1 MNKAISIAATVLAM
15 AACTTTNPFL
25 EEWNTPYG
33 IPPFEKIDVKDYMPA
48 IREGIAQQNAEIE
61 AIVNNPDAPTFD
73 NVIVALDR
81 SGALLSKVSGVL
93 FNLSE
98 SDSGPAI
105 NAVVEEASPLIS
117 EHSDNIFMNAA
128 LFAKVKAVY
137 EADRSGLDRE
147 QQMLLKNYYDSFVKS
162 GVGLD
167 AESQERLRKIN
178 SELTSVIISFGNN
191 LLDESNAY
199 KAEIGA
205 SVSNYYDMM
214 ASTEDRT
221 LREKMFRLYS
231 NRGNNGNEKDNK
243 ENLLKIMQ
251 LRIEK
256 AQLMGYRTPAEQI
269 LSDKMAGNPQTVDA
283 FLKGIM
289 DAASARAK
297 EEVADM
303 QAVMDQDI
311 ADGKLPAGSRIEP
324 WDYMYYAERIRKARF
339 AFDES
344 EVMQYFK
351 MENVRAGVFA
361 TAGKLYGLSFEPVEG
376 VALYHPEAEAFKVS
390 DADGSLIGIIITD
403 YYPRD
408 SKRAGAWMSNF
419 VDQYYDE
426 NGVNV
431 RPVIVNVGNF
441 NKPTPE
447 QPSLLTIDQVE
458 TMFHE
463 FGHALHGLL
472 SQCHYKGVSGT
483 SVKRDFVELPSQIN
497 ENWAFQKEVLATYA
511 FHYQTGELIPDDLVA
526 KMEAASNFNQ
536 GFTTSELCAAS
547 ILDMKWHELESV
559 EGVDVEEFEKKVCEE
574 MGLVGE
580 IIPRYRS
587 TYFNHIFG
595 SSGYS
600 AGYYSYLW
608 AEVLDKDAFELFK
621 QKGIFDKET
630 AMSFRHNILEKGG
643 SEEPM
648 TLYRRFRGADP
659 DAGALLRARG
669 LE

>member
-1 MNKAISIAATVLAM
+1 MKKAISIAATVLTM
-15 AACTTTNPFL
+15 AACTSTNPFL

-33 IPPFEKIDVKDYMPA
+33 IPPFEKISVKDYMPA
-48 IREGIAQQNAEIE
+48 IKAGIEQQNAEIE
-61 AIVNNPDAPTFD
+61 AIVNNTEAPTFD

-98 SDSGPAI
+98 SDSGPEI

-117 EHSDNIFMNAA
+117 EHSDNIYMNAA

-137 EADRSGLDRE
+137 EADQSGLDRE
-147 QQMLLKNYYDSFVKS
+147 QQMLLKNFYDSFVKS

-214 ASTEDRT
+214 ASTEDRA

-243 ENLLKIMQ
+243 ANLLKIME

-256 AQLMGYRTPAEQI
+256 AKLMGYKSPAEQI
-269 LSDKMAGNPQTVDA
+269 LSDKMAGDPHTVDV
-283 FLKGIM
+283 FLRGIM
-289 DAASARAK
+289 DAATARAK

-311 ADGKLPAGSRIEP
+311 AEGKLPAGSRIEP

-339 AFDES
+339 ALDES

-376 VALYHPEAEAFKVS
+376 VSLYNPEAEAFKVS

-419 VDQYYDE
+419 VEQYYDA

-472 SQCHYKGVSGT
+472 SQCHYKGLSGT
-483 SVKRDFVELPSQIN
+483 AVKRDFVELPSQIN
-497 ENWAFQKEVLATYA
+497 ENWAFQKEVLSTYA
-511 FHYQTGELIPDDLVA
+511 FHYQTGEVIPDELVA

>member
-1 MNKAISIAATVLAM
+1 MKKAISIAATVLTM
-15 AACTTTNPFL
+15 VACTSTNPFL

-33 IPPFEKIDVKDYMPA
+33 IPPFEKISVKDYMPA
-48 IREGIAQQNAEIE
+48 IKAGIEQQNAEIE
-61 AIVNNPDAPTFD
+61 AIVNNTEAPTFD

-98 SDSGPAI
+98 SDSGPEI

-117 EHSDNIFMNAA
+117 EHSDNIYMNAA

-137 EADRSGLDRE
+137 EADQSGLDRE
-147 QQMLLKNYYDSFVKS
+147 QQMLLKNFYDSFVKS

-214 ASTEDRT
+214 ASTEDRA

-243 ENLLKIMQ
+243 ANLLKIME

-256 AQLMGYRTPAEQI
+256 AKLMGYKSPAEQI
-269 LSDKMAGNPQTVDA
+269 LSDKMAGDPHTVDV

-289 DAASARAK
+289 DAATARAK

-303 QAVMDQDI
+303 QAVMDQDV
-311 ADGKLPAGSRIEP
+311 AEGKLPAGSRIEA

-376 VALYHPEAEAFKVS
+376 VSLYNPEAEAFKVS

-419 VDQYYDE
+419 VEQYYDA

-463 FGHALHGLL
+463 FGHYYDAYVNPAPDILL
-472 SQCHYKGVSGT
+472 SVGSLDIFEIHSTGMEALSTGWYGEIYGDEAELARIKFLDSALYSVFSGCLFDEFQCAVYADPTLTPEQISQTFVTVARSYGLRSFDREFSHYWMQVNHNFESPFYYISYAVSMLASLQIYELAENDWAQAASFYNDLVSLGAFDYT
-483 SVKRDFVELPSQIN
+483 YCELLEKIGLECFTDGLPACVPQAVKDM
-497 ENWAFQKEVLATYA
+497 EVLCLAWN
-511 FHYQTGELIPDDLVA
+511 
-526 KMEAASNFNQ
+526 EAA
-536 GFTTSELCAAS
+536 
-547 ILDMKWHELESV
+547 
-559 EGVDVEEFEKKVCEE
+559 
-574 MGLVGE
+574 
-580 IIPRYRS
+580 
-587 TYFNHIFG
+587 
-595 SSGYS
+595 
-600 AGYYSYLW
+600 
-608 AEVLDKDAFELFK
+608 
-621 QKGIFDKET
+621 
-630 AMSFRHNILEKGG
+630 
-643 SEEPM
+643 
-648 TLYRRFRGADP
+648 
-659 DAGALLRARG
+659 
-669 LE
+669 

>member
-1 MNKAISIAATVLAM
+1 MKKAISIAATVLTM
-15 AACTTTNPFL
+15 AACTSTNPFL

-33 IPPFEKIDVKDYMPA
+33 IPPFEKISVKDYMPA
-48 IREGIAQQNAEIE
+48 IKAGIEQQNAEIE
-61 AIVNNPDAPTFD
+61 AIVNNTEAPTFD

-98 SDSGPAI
+98 SDSGPEI

-117 EHSDNIFMNAA
+117 EHSDNIYMNAA

-137 EADRSGLDRE
+137 EADQSGLDRE
-147 QQMLLKNYYDSFVKS
+147 QQMLLKNFYDSFVKS

-214 ASTEDRT
+214 ASTEDRA

-243 ENLLKIMQ
+243 ANLLKIME

-256 AQLMGYRTPAEQI
+256 AKLMGYKSPAEQI
-269 LSDKMAGNPQTVDA
+269 LSDKMAGDPHTVDV

-289 DAASARAK
+289 DAATARAK

-311 ADGKLPAGSRIEP
+311 AEGKLPAGSRIEP

-376 VALYHPEAEAFKVS
+376 VSLYNPEAEAFKVS

-419 VDQYYDE
+419 VEQYYDA

-472 SQCHYKGVSGT
+472 TKCHYPSVSGT
-483 SVKRDFVELPSQIN
+483 NVARDFVETFSQFN
-497 ENWAFQKEVLATYA
+497 ENWAFQKEVLSTYA
-511 FHYQTGELIPDDLVA
+511 FHYQTGEVIPDELVA